1 MQSHLSDTSVIRRRK
16 GRDVDYACVR
26 ISGSGQK
33 GRWSRLGLV
42 SCILV
47 SYGESPVCLASG
59 SGTIHRGMLLW
70 GGQAVLNQGSS
81 LVLRLVGL

>member
-1 MQSHLSDTSVIRRRK
+1 M
-16 GRDVDYACVR
+16 
-26 ISGSGQK
+26 
-33 GRWSRLGLV
+33 